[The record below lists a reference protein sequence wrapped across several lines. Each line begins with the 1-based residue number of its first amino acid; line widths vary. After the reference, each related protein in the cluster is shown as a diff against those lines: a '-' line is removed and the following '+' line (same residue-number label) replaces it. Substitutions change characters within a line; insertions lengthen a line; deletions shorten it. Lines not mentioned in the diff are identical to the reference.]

1 MLEWLKRHA
10 WKACSR
16 LKRLTGSNPVLS
28 AKEIQ
33 RKKSSPLELFSL
45 YLFCPAPPQAERDA
59 GAQRRNPGK
68 NGMFCE
74 PRPAAG
80 GAGCRSTA
88 TESQKER
95 DILRAP
101 PRRRRSGM
109 CELCEQIPERTGL
122 L

>member
-59 GAQRRNPGK
+59 GAQRANPGK
-68 NGMFCE
+68 NGIAVIK
-74 PRPAAG
+74 RVDT
-80 GAGCRSTA
+80 R
-88 TESQKER
+88 KR
-95 DILRAP
+95 
-101 PRRRRSGM
+101 
-109 CELCEQIPERTGL
+109 
-122 L
+122 